1 MMHSTD
7 RDQKA
12 AGGLAELPYAIIL
25 GIRVQAISLQQTID
39 QLEHWL
45 STRSKRYALFPG
57 AAVLAEAHH
66 CTPLRSA
73 LLGADLVGPDGM
85 SLVRLCRWSG
95 LKETTRVYGPDVMLE
110 LCCRSQHAG
119 YKHFFYGATPETL
132 KRLEEALGS
141 RFPNLRVAGSF
152 APPFRELRPEEE
164 DAIAVMLNEA
174 DPDIIWVGL
183 SSPKQDIWI
192 ARMRPKLKAS
202 LILGVGAAFDFHAG
216 VVRQAPSW
224 IRNAGFEFLF
234 RIAMEPRRL
243 WRRYIVSNAY
253 FVYLCVRSRLIL
265 YREKVL

>member
-1 MMHSTD
+1 
-7 RDQKA
+7 
-12 AGGLAELPYAIIL
+12 
-25 GIRVQAISLQQTID
+25 
-39 QLEHWL
+39 
-45 STRSKRYALFPG
+45 
-57 AAVLAEAHH
+57 
-66 CTPLRSA
+66 
-73 LLGADLVGPDGM
+73 
-85 SLVRLCRWSG
+85 
-95 LKETTRVYGPDVMLE
+95 
-110 LCCRSQHAG
+110 
-119 YKHFFYGATPETL
+119 
-132 KRLEEALGS
+132 
-141 RFPNLRVAGSF
+141 
-152 APPFRELRPEEE
+152 
-164 DAIAVMLNEA
+164 MLNEA